1 MKTIAIIPARGG
13 SKAIPKKNLIEIAS
27 KPLIAWS
34 ILAAKCSKGI
44 DEVYVTSDSHEI
56 LEVAKLYGAK
66 TILRPDEISGDRASS
81 ESAIT
86 HAIEYLASNQ
96 LFPEVI
102 IMLQATSPLRKKNDL
117 DNALHIFSSENLDS
131 LFSSAKLL
139 DFLIWEQNSEGIL
152 QSINYDWRNRG
163 RRQER
168 AQQIVEN
175 GSFYIFKTKGFQE
188 FDNRFFGRIGVSH
201 QEFWQSFELDEPE
214 DLALIKTLFNT
225 YNVEKEFI

>member
-1 MKTIAIIPARGG
+1 MDQRLYL
-13 SKAIPKKNLIEIAS
+13 KKNLIEIAS